1 MVLKQKT
8 TDLDTTS
15 IFKVSRAKYLA
26 RRGVA
31 AVEFAMIAPVMMVF
45 TFGMVEV
52 GRYMMVKS
60 QAIQATREGA
70 RLAVLPNASSSAVTS
85 KVQESLQLLAIN
97 NATIELIPSTLSTA
111 APGSYVTVRV
121 RIDPTTVSWVPGF
134 LDPYIPDFVAET
146 VMRRESTY

>member
-1 MVLKQKT
+1 MVLKQVGSNI
-8 TDLDTTS
+8 DMASPL
-15 IFKVSRAKYLA
+15 KVSRAVCRA
-26 RRGVA
+26 RRAVA
-31 AVEFAMIAPVMMVF
+31 AVEFAIIAPVMMAF

-70 RLAVLPNASSSAVTS
+70 RLAVLPNACSSTVTS

-97 NATIELIPSTLSTA
+97 NATIELVPSTLSTA
-111 APGSYVTVRV
+111 EPGSYVTVRV

>member
-1 MVLKQKT
+1 MVLKQLGSNI
-8 TDLDTTS
+8 DMSSSL
-15 IFKVSRAKYLA
+15 KVSRAQCRA
-26 RRGVA
+26 RRAVA

-70 RLAVLPNASSSAVTS
+70 RLAVLPNASSSTVTS

-97 NATIELIPSTLSTA
+97 NATIELVPSTLSTA

>member
-1 MVLKQKT
+1 MVLKQKA

-15 IFKVSRAKYLA
+15 IFKVSRAKYRA
-26 RRGVA
+26 RRAVA

-97 NATIELIPSTLSTA
+97 NATIELVPSTLSTA